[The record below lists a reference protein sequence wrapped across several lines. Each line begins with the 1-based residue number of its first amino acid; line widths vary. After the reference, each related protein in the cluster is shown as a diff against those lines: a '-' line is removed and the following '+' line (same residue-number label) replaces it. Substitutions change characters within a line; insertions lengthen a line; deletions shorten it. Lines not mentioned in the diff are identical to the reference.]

1 MSKLDGISFMVRV
14 RNEEKTLEE
23 SIRSLFSLTIP
34 HEINIILHLCND
46 KSEEIAERLRSENNN
61 IKIYKYNH
69 EISRPGYE
77 LLATDAD
84 SIHSF
89 VYYSDWCLKLSNY
102 YWVFKWDA
110 DFISTPDLM
119 TFLNSNTWEEKNIR
133 YNIRC
138 NNNIQLNYVESYLA
152 CGLIKY
158 TKYLFWEVGYY
169 NVNNKIITLDSNI
182 SIFHNSK
189 LSDLKEYWKELPWY
203 ETEDSEEARIVKD
216 RIKKLTDEFG
226 VEKEG
231 MARGANDESTPIL
244 GHIYKNKPNYVNF
257 NK

>member
-1 MSKLDGISFMVRV
+1 MSKLNGISFMVRV

-34 HEINIILHLCND
+34 YEINIILHLCND

-110 DFISTPDLM
+110 DFISTPDLI
-119 TFLNSNTWEEKNIR
+119 TFLNSNTWEEKNML

-138 NNNIQLNYVESYLA
+138 SNNIESHVESYLA

-169 NVNNKIITLDSNI
+169 TSNIQSIKLENNI
-182 SIFHNSK
+182 SIFHKSN
-189 LSDLKEYWKELPWY
+189 LLELKEYWRELPWY
-203 ETEDSEEARIVKD
+203 ETEDSEEAKIVKY
-216 RIKKLTDEFG
+216 RIKKLIDEFG
-226 VEKEG
+226 IEKEG

-244 GHIYKNKPNYVNF
+244 RQIYEKNIDYVNYF
-257 NK
+257 K